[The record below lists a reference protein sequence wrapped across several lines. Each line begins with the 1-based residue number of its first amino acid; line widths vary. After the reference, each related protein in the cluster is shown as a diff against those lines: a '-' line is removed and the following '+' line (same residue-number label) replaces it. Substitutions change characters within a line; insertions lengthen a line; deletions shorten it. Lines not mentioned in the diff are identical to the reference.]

1 MIELLERP
9 KMAKKQAGK
18 PAAEGETGEKK
29 SKKKATV
36 QLKADLVF
44 WINRL
49 SDMEDESASDLID
62 PLLRTIV
69 RQRLLKD
76 HDTDPDV
83 EWQKKLRAMARK
95 PQE

>member
-1 MIELLERP
+1 MIGLLERP
-9 KMAKKQAGK
+9 KMAKKPDVK
-18 PAAEGETGEKK
+18 PEAESDSGSKK

-36 QLKADLVF
+36 QLQADLVF

-69 RQRLLKD
+69 RQRLQKD

-83 EWQKKLRAMARK
+83 EWAKKLRAMARK
-95 PQE
+95 PQD